1 MNGSMLNKIC
11 LFMVILSGG
20 FILSCAPRKALVS
33 PTGETA
39 KTVSRAERTHI
50 INEVIQHST
59 YYTTFSGR
67 AKSRITMN
75 DKETYDVTAN
85 VRIER
90 DKAIWISIT
99 ALMGIEAGR
108 VLITPDSVKMI
119 NRLRN
124 EYFTAPFDA
133 VYSFTGGDLD
143 FSSLQSI
150 LTGNVIAQAVSRY
163 VEVSAMETGNVLSSD
178 ALDDGGLSY
187 WIALNA
193 GYRPVT
199 VLLENAEAQR
209 IEAAYS
215 GYQTVNGR
223 LFPFETAL
231 SIRAG
236 RWDIQASMNYNR
248 VAYDEAVEFPFGIP
262 ASYKEIQ

>member
-11 LFMVILSGG
+11 LFMVVLSGS
-20 FILSCAPRKALVS
+20 FTLSCASRKALVS

-39 KTVSRAERTHI
+39 KIVSRAERTHI
-50 INEVIQHST
+50 INEVVQHRT

-75 DKETYDVTAN
+75 GKETYDVTAN

-119 NRLRN
+119 NRLRS
-124 EYFTAPFDA
+124 EYFTAPLDS
-133 VYSFTGGDLD
+133 VYSFTGSDLD
-143 FSSLQSI
+143 FSSFQAL
-150 LTGNVIAQAVSRY
+150 LTGNVIDQAVSRDA
-163 VEVSAMETGNVLSSD
+163 EVSAMEAGNILSSD
-178 ALDDGGLSY
+178 ALDGGLSY
-187 WIALNA
+187 WIALNT

-199 VLLENAEAQR
+199 VLLENTEAQR
-209 IEAAYS
+209 LEAAYA
-215 GYQTVNGR
+215 GYQAVNGR